1 MHCIK
6 WNSDKLYKSEGACS
20 YRLHSCVAAQI
31 QRLHTKPNTQY
42 QAVICESRHR
52 LLFGQWDRGWLKG
65 WGAKTSCF
73 PQKINRGGCV
83 KPKCQKDYFDP
94 GVMQS
99 HCLRIKIQSWK
110 WAQQVQFNSQWQR
123 ECSEVENSPAATRF
137 TVLSHFLLFCNPS
150 KCRLKRKL
158 HCCFFNLLYST
169 YKKYVKCSGLSQ
181 VLGTHSVHYSFVPL
195 CAISKM
201 IRVFI
206 RVEIVMVKS
215 FEHSNLK
222 PDFFCHHLHAKR

>member
-1 MHCIK
+1 MHAVTDFIAVWLHRSK
-6 WNSDKLYKSEGACS
+6 DFILNQTLSIR
-20 YRLHSCVAAQI
+20 RLSVRVDIAFCLANETEAGLKVEE
-31 QRLHTKPNTQY
+31 LKP
-42 QAVICESRHR
+42 R
-52 LLFGQWDRGWLKG
+52 
-65 WGAKTSCF
+65 F

-215 FEHSNLK
+215 FERSNLK
-222 PDFFCHHLHAKR
+222 PDFFCRHLHAKR